1 MFVKENV
8 GNKIIIFHCQK
19 SKVSSLK
26 TMFYKSSLLE
36 GKGCIT
42 HASTATIS
50 TFIQK
55 WYSHAVT
62 AKNVVITNH
71 NCFLSVK
78 ETIFISMCYM
88 AYPRN
93 ATWRNR
99 VIITQYLERLWRMFT
114 LFFDSMRIFFNT
126 CLFYFDIW
134 DLLKENFVWL
144 IDLLRDKILKIH
156 FQVVLFHFVQ
166 KHKKRI

>member
-1 MFVKENV
+1 MLVW

-19 SKVSSLK
+19 SKVSCLK

-42 HASTATIS
+42 HASIATIG

-62 AKNVVITNH
+62 AKDVVITNH

-99 VIITQYLERLWRMFT
+99 VIERLWRMFT
-114 LFFDSMRIFFNT
+114 LFFERIRIFFST
-126 CLFYFDIW
+126 CLFYFDFW
-134 DLLKENFVWL
+134 DLLKENFVWS
-144 IDLLRDKILKIH
+144 IDLLRGKILKIH